1 MGRDI
6 RHTTLREWCDAIDAC
21 LRFIAMMFFFGVV
34 VIALP
39 FGRGLQAGMRQAG
52 YDLHDRVLVEL
63 GFILV
68 GVCMLFLGSW
78 MEAGWIFLTGVALTA
93 IGTATLVVGLFYD
106 LCYGF
111 GPTKHESNVSTTALI
126 ANAGDLDEREKG
138 ASAGLPNALLYTLIR
153 QL

>member
-1 MGRDI
+1 MYYVDLGESFRISSYYLLATVGFD
-6 RHTTLREWCDAIDAC
+6 TAENELCKVWPLSAY
-21 LRFIAMMFFFGVV
+21 RFPRWFG
-34 VIALP
+34 
-39 FGRGLQAGMRQAG
+39 GGLQAGMRHMG
-52 YDLHDRVLVEL
+52 FDLHYRVLVEL

-111 GPTKHESNVSTTALI
+111 GPTKHESNVSNTALI
-126 ANAGDLDEREKG
+126 AKAMSVF
-138 ASAGLPNALLYTLIR
+138 AMSAVIAFVIAKR
-153 QL
+153 QG